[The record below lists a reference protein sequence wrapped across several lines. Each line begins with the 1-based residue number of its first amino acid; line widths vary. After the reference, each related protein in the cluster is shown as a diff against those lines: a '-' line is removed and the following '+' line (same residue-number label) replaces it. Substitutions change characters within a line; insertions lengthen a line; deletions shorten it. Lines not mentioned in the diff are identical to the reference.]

1 MMTSRQALLIFQ
13 LWVVSEFE
21 DAKRNL
27 TRTFGIRHQTY
38 NFCKYDEYSCCPRD
52 SFGKVTCDCNTHK
65 FKQEIVYLDLQHFYC
80 NKLQLALQRRP
91 LKYKILNDICK
102 DEVA

>member
-27 TRTFGIRHQTY
+27 TRTFGTRHQKYAFCEY
-38 NFCKYDEYSCCPRD
+38 NEYSCCPRNL
-52 SFGKVTCDCNTHK
+52 FGKVTCNCKTNK
-65 FKQEIVYLDLQHFYC
+65 FKQEIIYLDLLYFYC
-80 NKLQLALQRRP
+80 NKLQVALRGPP
-91 LKYKILNDICK
+91 LKYKILNGICE
-102 DEVA
+102 DQVV

>member
-13 LWVVSEFE
+13 LWVISEFE

-38 NFCKYDEYSCCPRD
+38 KFCKYDEYIIVWSCSLRNLEVKTHM
-52 SFGKVTCDCNTHK
+52 SFCSRTV
-65 FKQEIVYLDLQHFYC
+65 FIIIVALLRHF
-80 NKLQLALQRRP
+80 
-91 LKYKILNDICK
+91 IIS
-102 DEVA
+102 